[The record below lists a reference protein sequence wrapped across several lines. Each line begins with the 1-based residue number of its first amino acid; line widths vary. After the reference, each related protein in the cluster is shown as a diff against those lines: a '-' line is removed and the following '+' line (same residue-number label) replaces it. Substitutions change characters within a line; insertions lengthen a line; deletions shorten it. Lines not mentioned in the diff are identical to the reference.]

1 MLDDVLPN
9 FLPCY
14 VSKKPNQPH
23 AKPALEEGNEKDDIL
38 IKKKTK
44 KKLLIMSD
52 LAFKKKKKA
61 CLNIT
66 LKARLH
72 KYVNIQKL
80 SVLMNG

>member
-38 IKKKTK
+38 IKKQSGFR
-44 KKLLIMSD
+44 LI
-52 LAFKKKKKA
+52 
-61 CLNIT
+61 
-66 LKARLH
+66 
-72 KYVNIQKL
+72 
-80 SVLMNG
+80 